1 MPHDRRSTD
10 HEDDSDHRTFEERI
24 EAVIGPRLAE
34 IGETFAAALR
44 AHEDAQVAAR
54 DAAAATMAI
63 VLQRLDEIGTKVDD
77 LPERI
82 QRLEQAAHDERV
94 RKAAVAEYRAET
106 TGVRPSPL
114 VVTTTAHPG
123 GPADV
128 STVYPHPSPVSD
140 GIGRVLSAIAADI
153 KIVLVIVAIAI
164 GGPTAAVQLALGYLD
179 RPAQT
184 TAEGVDGE

>member
-24 EAVIGPRLAE
+24 EAVIGPQLAAM
-34 IGETFAAALR
+34 GAHFRDSLR

-54 DAAAATMAI
+54 DAAAATMAT
-63 VLQRLDEIGTKVDD
+63 VLARLDELGGKVDA
-77 LPERI
+77 LPDRI
-82 QRLEQAAHDERV
+82 QALEQAAHDERV
-94 RKAAVAEYRAET
+94 SKAAVDAYKAET

-128 STVYPHPSPVSD
+128 STVYPHPSPVAD
-140 GIGRVLSAIAADI
+140 GLGRVLSAVAADI

-179 RPAQT
+179 HQ
-184 TAEGVDGE
+184 AETVAGE